1 MATNSSHESSANLSS
16 LSSCFPSFYSS
27 SQDDAVE
34 LVTQLKSDIQNEHI
48 YEELK
53 CDANKIVKQ

>member
-1 MATNSSHESSANLSS
+1 MHSLSLLSS
-16 LSSCFPSFYSS
+16 IFGSA
-27 SQDDAVE
+27 QDDAVE
-34 LVTQLKSDIQNEHI
+34 LVTQLKGDILNEHI

>member
-1 MATNSSHESSANLSS
+1 MDYVFLLLILHSLLS
-16 LSSCFPSFYSS
+16 LSL
-27 SQDDAVE
+27 SQDEAVE
-34 LVTQLKSDIQNEHI
+34 LVTQLKGEVLNEHI

>member
-1 MATNSSHESSANLSS
+1 MNLLLTFLHS
-16 LSSCFPSFYSS
+16 LLAFLPSPP

>member
-1 MATNSSHESSANLSS
+1 MFYVFLLLILHSLLPS
-16 LSSCFPSFYSS
+16 LSGS
-27 SQDDAVE
+27 SQDEAVE
-34 LVTQLKSDIQNEHI
+34 LVTQLKGEVLNEHI